1 MVISLLSIMHY
12 TIKLSQMRIGVDL
25 DGVVANFTKGWTE
38 QYKIEF
44 GKEIPESDI
53 TNWGLSKPLTHFDT
67 ELDFWN
73 WAKDIN
79 GSTIFR
85 NLETYE
91 NSVKVLTELSKEGH
105 EVVILSSKPWWSIH
119 DTLMWLGENKIPS
132 REIHFIEDKWK
143 VECDAYI
150 DDAPHQIKNYVREVP
165 DKLILRFVREYNR
178 PVKGSVDIYNWMEL
192 TSLLEEHNL

>member
-53 TNWGLSKPLTHFDT
+53 TNWGLSKPLTHFET
-67 ELDFWN
+67 ELDFWE
-73 WAKDIN
+73 WAKEIN
-79 GSTIFR
+79 GSSIFR

-91 NSVKVLTELSKEGH
+91 NSVEVLTKLALNGH
-105 EVVILSSKPWWSIH
+105 EIVILSSKPWWSIPVSYTH
-119 DTLMWLGENKIPS
+119 
-132 REIHFIEDKWK
+132 
-143 VECDAYI
+143 
-150 DDAPHQIKNYVREVP
+150 
-165 DKLILRFVREYNR
+165 LRAHE
-178 PVKGSVDIYNWMEL
+178 
-192 TSLLEEHNL
+192 T